1 MVRAQQCTCSWLW
14 VQGWELEAGGFRPT
28 LKFPGLRKGR
38 DGPLGPIRGSLGFY
52 EQQKRE
58 QMLVGQIQQMST
70 RVMSSIHALCTMG
83 AVSAYSKDTASAW
96 RFQILTLFCSD
107 HGALMLPSSS
117 LHTIRSWRW
126 QWELWKYHRTL
137 PLSWLFTGEINR
149 ETQLNRCLHQQNS
162 PRRLMQESS
171 S

>member
-1 MVRAQQCTCSWLW
+1 MSS
-14 VQGWELEAGGFRPT
+14 
-28 LKFPGLRKGR
+28 K
-38 DGPLGPIRGSLGFY
+38 IRGSLGCC

-70 RVMSSIHALCTMG
+70 RVTSSVHALGTVGTMG
-83 AVSAYSKDTASAW
+83 AVGACSKDTASAW
-96 RFQILTLFCSD
+96 RFQSLTLFCSD

-117 LHTIRSWRW
+117 LHPIRSWRW

-137 PLSWLFTGEINR
+137 PLPWLFTGEINR

-162 PRRLMQESS
+162 PGRLMQESS

>member
-1 MVRAQQCTCSWLW
+1 MDLFLAVGA
-14 VQGWELEAGGFRPT
+14 GWGLEAGGFRST
-28 LKFPGLRKGR
+28 LKFLGLRKGR
-38 DGPLGPIRGSLGFY
+38 DGPLGLIRGSLGCC

-58 QMLVGQIQQMST
+58 QMLVGQMG
-70 RVMSSIHALCTMG
+70 TMG
-83 AVSAYSKDTASAW
+83 AMGACSKDTASAW
-96 RFQILTLFCSD
+96 RLQSLTLFFSF

-117 LHTIRSWRW
+117 LHPIRSWRW

-137 PLSWLFTGEINR
+137 PLPWLFTGEINR

-162 PRRLMQESS
+162 PGRLMQESS